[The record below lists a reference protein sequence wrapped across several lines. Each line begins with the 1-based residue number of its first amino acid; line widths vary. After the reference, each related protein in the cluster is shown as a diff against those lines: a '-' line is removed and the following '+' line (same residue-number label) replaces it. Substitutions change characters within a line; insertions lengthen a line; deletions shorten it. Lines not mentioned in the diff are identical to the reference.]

1 MKKAILVTL
10 LITFGAVTQ
19 LFSQA
24 TLVDKNK
31 PNARIVLITD
41 DSNSLSAANILQT
54 FVERI
59 SGAKL
64 PIITSSKDIKKNDVV
79 IDNSNK
85 EYTSGK
91 ECQITEDGFYLS
103 SKDNVVR
110 IMSGKGNGVIYGVVT
125 LLENYMG
132 VDYFGDNEYNFTK
145 QETIN
150 IPLIDKVDIPAF
162 RYRQTQSYATRTDSL
177 YKLWYRIDE
186 PSEEFANTYWVHTF
200 DKLLQIGR
208 ASCRERV

>member
-1 MKKAILVTL
+1 MTKAILVTL

-64 PIITSSKDIKKNDVV
+64 PIITSSKEIKKNDVV

-91 ECQITEDGFYLS
+91 ESQIREDGFYLS

-125 LLENYMG
+125 LLEDYMG
-132 VDYFGDNEYNFTK
+132 VDYFDT
-145 QETIN
+145 
-150 IPLIDKVDIPAF
+150 IPLSV
-162 RYRQTQSYATRTDSL
+162 
-177 YKLWYRIDE
+177 
-186 PSEEFANTYWVHTF
+186 
-200 DKLLQIGR
+200 
-208 ASCRERV
+208 